1 MSLMT
6 TRRNLLAGTAASI
19 FAGSFSAR
27 GVAKAVRR
35 AKPNI
40 VFIYADD
47 IGYQDL
53 SCYGATAVSTPNVDR
68 LARNGVRFTN
78 GHAPSAT
85 CTPSRY
91 AFLTGEYAWRNPSAH
106 ILPGDAPALIRP
118 GKPTVPSMLKSAG
131 YKTASIGKWHLG
143 LGEGNLDWNGKIA
156 PGPLEIGFDYAFYFP
171 ATLDR
176 VPCVFIE
183 DHHVVN
189 LDPND
194 PITIDYQKKVGS
206 DPTGLEDPKML
217 KMTWND
223 GHNGTIVDGV
233 SRIGFMKGGHS
244 ARWVDEDIADTL
256 VGKALGFIDQ
266 NHKQPFFI
274 YFAASEIHVPR
285 MPAKRFQGATNMG
298 PRGDSIVEFDW
309 VVGALV
315 QKLEQL
321 GILDNTLIIISSDNG
336 PVLNDGYDDDAVK
349 KVGEHRPSGPFRSG
363 KYGIYDGGLMV
374 PFISHW
380 PDAIPAGV
388 TSPALIDAVDL
399 FATFA
404 DLVGEPLERQ
414 EAVDSFDL
422 LPALT
427 ARSLN
432 GRSFVIEDTSTINSE
447 QSSLNAHGDSIL
459 ALVEGGWKLIKPQGA
474 MPHSFHGNEI
484 GDGPMPQ
491 LFNIENDPG
500 ETVDLAAKNPER
512 TRHMLAR
519 LDAMLASGRTRP
531 S

>member
-1 MSLMT
+1 MSPMA
-6 TRRNLLAGTAASI
+6 TRRGLLAGTAASLVAAS
-19 FAGSFSAR
+19 FARSA
-27 GVAKAVRR
+27 VAKAVRR
-35 AKPNI
+35 RKPNI
-40 VFIYADD
+40 IFIFADD
-47 IGYQDL
+47 VGYQDL
-53 SCYGATAVSTPNVDR
+53 SCYGATALSTPNVDR

-91 AFLTGEYAWRNPSAH
+91 AFLTGEYAWRKPNAH
-106 ILPGDAPALIRP
+106 ILPGDAPALIQP
-118 GKPTVPSMLKSAG
+118 GNPTVASMLKKAG
-131 YKTASIGKWHLG
+131 YTTGVIGKWHLG

-176 VPCVFIE
+176 VPCIFIE
-183 DHHVVN
+183 NHHVVN
-189 LDPND
+189 LDPKD
-194 PITIDYQKKVGS
+194 PITVDYRNKVGN
-206 DPTGLEDPKML
+206 DPTGLDDPQML
-217 KMTWND
+217 KMMWND

-233 SRIGFMKGGHS
+233 SRIGFMEGGHS

-256 VGKALGFIDQ
+256 VGKAKDFFDQ
-266 NHKQPFFI
+266 AHDKPFFL

-285 MPAKRFQGATNMG
+285 IPAKRFQGATKMG
-298 PRGDSIVEFDW
+298 PRGDAIVEFDW

-321 GILDNTLIIISSDNG
+321 GILDNTLIVLSSDNG

-349 KVGEHRPSGPFRSG
+349 RIGEHRPSGPFRSG
-363 KYGIYDGGLMV
+363 KYSIYDGGFRV

-388 TSPALIDAVDL
+388 TSAALIDCVDM

-404 DLVGEPLERQ
+404 DLVGEPLARK

-427 ARSLN
+427 ARSLS
-432 GRSFVIEDTSTINSE
+432 GRSFVVEDTSTINSE
-447 QSSLNAHGDSIL
+447 QSSLKAHGDSIL
-459 ALVEGGWKLIKPQGA
+459 ALVEGDWKVIKPQSSMSGA
-474 MPHSFHGNEI
+474 FHGNEI
-484 GDGPMPQ
+484 GDGPQPQ
-491 LFNIENDPG
+491 LFNLAEDPG
-500 ETVDLAAKNPER
+500 ETVNLAGRYPER
-512 TRHMLAR
+512 ARRMLSRLEAI
-519 LDAMLASGRTRP
+519 LDAGRTRP
-531 S
+531 G